1 MNKFVKI
8 FLSLVC
14 SFVVSLSIVQAAN
27 ASYAVIDADTGRVLM
42 GNNVHDRMPIASL
55 TKIWTALIA
64 IENNDLDDEIVISR
78 QATLAEGSS
87 IYLEAGEKVTVET
100 LLYGLMLRSGND
112 AAYALAEHTG
122 SSIEGFADL
131 MNEKAYLYGLNDT
144 YFTNPSGLHNDLHL
158 SSAYDTAQMLRIAL
172 ENDAF
177 KKISSTINYKSPTKN
192 GVTWQNKHRLLREQV
207 GAVAGKT
214 GFTKVAG
221 RTLTTYFE
229 QGQKRVIVVTL
240 NEANDWEVHRSL
252 ANKVFTEYD
261 LVTIAEKGEYKAAKN
276 KKVVLKKPIT
286 LLLTK
291 DEEKELQNVLR
302 LSRKQNEF
310 GIWHVMLNNESI
322 YSTKVDIKID

>member
-8 FLSLVC
+8 FLSVVC

-27 ASYAVIDADTGRVLM
+27 ASYAVIDADTGRLLM

-64 IENNDLDDEIVISR
+64 IENNDLDEEIVISR
-78 QATLAEGSS
+78 KAALAEGSS
-87 IYLEAGEKVTVET
+87 IYLEPGEKVTVET

-122 SSIEGFADL
+122 NSIEGFADL

-172 ENDAF
+172 QNDAF
-177 KKISSTINYKSPTKN
+177 KKISSTINYKSSTKN

-221 RTLTTYFE
+221 RTLATYFE
-229 QGQKRVIVVTL
+229 QGQKKVIVVTL
-240 NEANDWEVHRSL
+240 NEANDWEVHRGL

-261 LVTIAEKGEYKAAKN
+261 LVTIAEKGEYKAANN
-276 KKVVLKKPIT
+276 KKVVLSKPIT

-291 DEEKELQNVLR
+291 DEEKELQNVLH

-322 YSTKVDIKID
+322 YSTRVDIKID